1 MKLLKRRKFDDRGYE
16 DALIGFGPE
25 NTHFL
30 LEMRQRDESNNV
42 FIGTEFGYFGISTQ
56 DVYESVE
63 QARRNGAVVIQEPE
77 KVNQTIS
84 GMVEDENGYKFKFI
98 QCISA
103 PIDPLSQIMLRVQ
116 DLNISTNFYSKA
128 LGMKLFESQNNSQ
141 AQLRWGMMGYGRNES
156 ETTVLKL
163 ETRNNISRDDGGDG
177 YSMLY
182 ISTDNVKKSNEAA
195 KLVIKELG
203 GNIIME
209 PVLVPTINVK
219 MTGFSDPD
227 SWRMSENV
235 DK

>member
-1 MKLLKRRKFDDRGYE
+1 
-16 DALIGFGPE
+16 
-25 NTHFL
+25 
-30 LEMRQRDESNNV
+30 
-42 FIGTEFGYFGISTQ
+42 
-56 DVYESVE
+56 
-63 QARRNGAVVIQEPE
+63 
-77 KVNQTIS
+77 
-84 GMVEDENGYKFKFI
+84 MVEDENGYKFKFI

-116 DLNISTNFYSKA
+116 DLNISTNFYLKA
-128 LGMKLFESQNNSQ
+128 LGMKLFKSQNNSQ

-219 MTGFSDPD
+219 MTGFSVTLILG
-227 SWRMSENV
+227 E
-235 DK
+235 